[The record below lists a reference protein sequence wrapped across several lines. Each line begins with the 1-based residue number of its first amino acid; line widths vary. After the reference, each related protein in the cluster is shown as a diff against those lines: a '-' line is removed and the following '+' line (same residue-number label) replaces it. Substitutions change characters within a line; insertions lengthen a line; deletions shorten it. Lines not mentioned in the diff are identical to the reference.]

1 MRHLSIEQRKSLEQS
16 LKARLAVLRGEITA
30 ALRQQDTPETAH
42 LANRFEETGDDV
54 LADIELSLDIA
65 SVERDMGELRSVVEA
80 LGRIDS
86 PGYGICSDC
95 DAPIP
100 FAGPSRR
107 RSKVKGSRVR
117 RGASVPAP
125 ASARSSGASSAAS
138 KGRWPAS

>member
-1 MRHLSIEQRKSLEQS
+1 MSQLTLEQRKSLEQALRVRS
-16 LKARLAVLRGEITA
+16 IVLRGEITA

-95 DAPIP
+95 DAAIP
-100 FAGPSRR
+100 FARLQAEPAARR
-107 RSKVKGSRVR
+107 CVACQERHEHSHAG
-117 RGASVPAP
+117 GTH
-125 ASARSSGASSAAS
+125 SSL
-138 KGRWPAS
+138 

>member
-100 FAGPSRR
+100 FARLQAEPAARR
-107 RSKVKGSRVR
+107 CIACQGRHEHSHAG
-117 RGASVPAP
+117 GMH
-125 ASARSSGASSAAS
+125 SSL
-138 KGRWPAS
+138 

>member
-16 LKARLAVLRGEITA
+16 LKSRLAVLRGEITA

-65 SVERDMGELRSVVEA
+65 SVERDMGELRSVLEA

-86 PGYGICSDC
+86 PGYGICTDC
-95 DAPIP
+95 DAAIP
-100 FAGPSRR
+100 FARLQAQPAARR
-107 RSKVKGSRVR
+107 CVSCQERHEHSHAG
-117 RGASVPAP
+117 GMH
-125 ASARSSGASSAAS
+125 SSL
-138 KGRWPAS
+138 